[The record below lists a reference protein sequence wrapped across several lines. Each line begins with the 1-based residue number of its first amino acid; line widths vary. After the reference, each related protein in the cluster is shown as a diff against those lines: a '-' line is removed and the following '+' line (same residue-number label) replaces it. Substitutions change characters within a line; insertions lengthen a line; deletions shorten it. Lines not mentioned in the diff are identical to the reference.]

1 MSRQVKP
8 GSKPYRAQLRD
19 RLAALGFPDEVIP
32 ARVAENLIVECR
44 VPPRTAWRLASEL
57 SLDVAAHQ
65 YNTLTGDPRA
75 GMRGTRIWEYEQW
88 PDRGV
93 RPTFAALRVLAQVY
107 GTSWKSLLGL
117 RDLEQLPPKDLAEYH
132 ADVEPVEQVAPV
144 APVAVVPVAAKAA
157 APALT
162 YPIRS
167 IVHVDPGAA
176 IEVGVTSL
184 DDAILLTTTNVDEV
198 QLDDLWS
205 DLNFLGSAYT
215 RTAPDSVLG
224 QLAVVEE
231 RTAALLKGR
240 QRPKQTQ
247 DLLMVGAKCAAMMA
261 WIAGDLGRYRLSRE
275 LNSAAW
281 LYTQYADDFLARRW
295 VRTSQA
301 RVAFWAGNG
310 VESAKL
316 AADGL
321 NYQVGGRLTD
331 APLILAEARGW
342 SSVRAEPQVLDAIA
356 RWTSIEDPELGAGG
370 EDQFFNITKD
380 RRHYMAGTSLL
391 SVGQASAALRE
402 FGTAREAYERLS
414 LENRWEAMDPMIRI
428 DMGRAHLLLDDLE
441 GAAAQVEPLLIADV
455 SRQPDMVRAM
465 LKVLAAELSGPR
477 WRSVPTARNLAEALV
492 DAQASTRE

>member
-19 RLAALGFPDEVIP
+19 RLAALGFPEEAIP
-32 ARVAENLIVECR
+32 AKVAENLIVECG

-65 YNTLTGDPRA
+65 YNAVTGDPRA

-93 RPTFAALRVLAQVY
+93 RPTVAALRVLAQVY

-117 RDLEQLPPKDLAEYH
+117 RDLEQLPAKDLAEYH
-132 ADVEPVEQVAPV
+132 AEAE
-144 APVAVVPVAAKAA
+144 PVAAQ
-157 APALT
+157 APESVASPPARAVALVET
-162 YPIRS
+162 RPEEEI
-167 IVHVDPGAA
+167 GAGA
-176 IEVGVTSL
+176 L
-184 DDAILLTTTNVDEV
+184 DDAILLTKTNVDDA
-198 QLDDLWS
+198 QLDDLWA
-205 DLNFLGSAYT
+205 DLDFLGGAYT
-215 RTAPDSVLG
+215 RTAPQSILG
-224 QLAVVEE
+224 QLAVIEE
-231 RTAALLKGR
+231 RASALLKGR
-240 QRPKQTQ
+240 QRPKQAQ
-247 DLLMVGAKCAAMMA
+247 DLLLIGAKSTAMMA

-321 NYQVGGRLTD
+321 NYHVGGRLTD

-342 SSVRAEPQVLDAIA
+342 SSVQAEPQVLDAIA
-356 RWTSIEDPELGAGG
+356 RWTTIENPDLGAGG
-370 EDQFFNITKD
+370 DDAFFNITKD

-402 FGTAREAYERLS
+402 FTTAREAYEKLS
-414 LENRWEAMDPMIRI
+414 LEHRWEAMDPMIRI
-428 DMGRAHLLLDDLE
+428 DTGRAHLRLDDLD
-441 GAAAQVEPLLIADV
+441 GAAAQVEPVLATDV
-455 SRQPDMVRAM
+455 GKQPDMVRAM
-465 LKVLAAELSGPR
+465 LKILAAELAGPR
-477 WRSVPTARNLAEALV
+477 WRSAATARNLAEAVL
-492 DAQASTRE
+492 DAHASARP

>member
-19 RLAALGFPDEVIP
+19 RLAALGFPEEVIP
-32 ARVAENLIVECR
+32 SKVAENLIVECR

-65 YNTLTGDPRA
+65 YNAVTGDPRA

-93 RPTFAALRVLAQVY
+93 RPTVAALRVLAQVY
-107 GTSWKSLLGL
+107 GTSWKCLLGL
-117 RDLEQLPPKDLAEYH
+117 RDLEQLPAKDLAEYH
-132 ADVEPVEQVAPV
+132 GDTEPAPPP
-144 APVAVVPVAAKAA
+144 APSP
-157 APALT
+157 PARTLARAET
-162 YPIRS
+162 RPDEEI
-167 IVHVDPGAA
+167 GAGA
-176 IEVGVTSL
+176 L
-184 DDAILLTTTNVDEV
+184 DDAILLTKTNVDDV
-198 QLDDLWS
+198 QIDDLWS
-205 DLNFLGSAYT
+205 DLDFLGGAYT
-215 RTAPDSVLG
+215 RTAPDSILG
-224 QLAVVEE
+224 QLAVIEE
-231 RTAALLKGR
+231 RTASLLKGR

-247 DLLMVGAKCAAMMA
+247 ELLLIGAKSSAMMA

-301 RVAFWAGNG
+301 RVAFWSGNG

-321 NYQVGGRLTD
+321 RYHVGGRLTD

-342 SSVRAEPQVLDAIA
+342 SSVQAERQVLDAIA
-356 RWTSIEDPELGAGG
+356 RWTNIEDPDLGAGG
-370 EDQFFNITKD
+370 EDRFFNITKD

-391 SVGQASAALRE
+391 SVGQACAALRE
-402 FGTAREAYERLS
+402 FRTAREAYEQLS

-428 DMGRAHLLLDDLE
+428 DTSRAHLRLDDLE
-441 GAAAQVEPLLIADV
+441 GAAAQVEPVLATDV
-455 SRQPDMVRAM
+455 RRQPDMVRAM
-465 LKVLAAELSGPR
+465 LKVLAGELAGPR
-477 WRSVPTARNLAEALV
+477 WRSAPVARDLAEAVL
-492 DAQASTRE
+492 DAHAAARP

>member
-19 RLAALGFPDEVIP
+19 RLAALGFPEAAMP

-44 VPPRTAWRLASEL
+44 IPPRTAWRLAAEL
-57 SLDVAAHQ
+57 SLDVAAHH
-65 YNTLTGDPRA
+65 YNAVTGDPKA

-88 PDRGV
+88 PERGV
-93 RPTFAALRVLAQVY
+93 RPTVAALRVLAQVY

-117 RDLEQLPPKDLAEYH
+117 RDLEQLPAKDLAEYH
-132 ADVEPVEQVAPV
+132 ADEPAPV
-144 APVAVVPVAAKAA
+144 AAVAAPEPVVP
-157 APALT
+157 APPVRT
-162 YPIRS
+162 ITRVEPR
-167 IVHVDPGAA
+167 PEEEFGAGA
-176 IEVGVTSL
+176 L
-184 DDAILLTTTNVDEV
+184 DDAILLTKTNVDDC

-205 DLNFLGSAYT
+205 DVDFLGSAYT
-215 RTAPDSVLG
+215 RTAPESILG

-231 RTAALLKGR
+231 RASALLKGR

-247 DLLMVGAKCAAMMA
+247 DLLLVGAKSAAMMA

-301 RVAFWAGNG
+301 RVAFWSGNG

-321 NYQVGGRLTD
+321 NYHVGGRLTD

-342 SSVRAEPQVLDAIA
+342 SSVQAEPQVLDAIA
-356 RWTSIEDPELGAGG
+356 RWTSIEDPDLGAGG
-370 EDQFFNITKD
+370 EDRFFNITKD

-402 FGTAREAYERLS
+402 FTTAREAYEKLS

-428 DMGRAHLLLDDLE
+428 DTGRAHLRLDDLD
-441 GAAAQVEPLLIADV
+441 GAAAQLEPLLATDV
-455 SRQPDMVRAM
+455 DKQPDMVRSM
-465 LKVLAAELSGPR
+465 LKVLATELSGPR
-477 WRSVPTARNLAEALV
+477 WRTAPTAKNLAEALL
-492 DAQASTRE
+492 DAQASARR

>member
-19 RLAALGFPDEVIP
+19 RLAALGFSDEAIP

-44 VPPRTAWRLASEL
+44 IPPRTAWRLASEL
-57 SLDVAAHQ
+57 SLDVAAHH

-88 PDRGV
+88 PERGV
-93 RPTFAALRVLAQVY
+93 RPTVAALRVLAQVY
-107 GTSWKSLLGL
+107 GTGWKCLLGL
-117 RDLEQLPPKDLAEYH
+117 RDLERLPAKDLAEYH
-132 ADVEPVEQVAPV
+132 AEPEPPAEPVAPRPSRAVAPV
-144 APVAVVPVAAKAA
+144 EPRPEEEIGSG
-157 APALT
+157 AL
-162 YPIRS
+162 
-167 IVHVDPGAA
+167 
-176 IEVGVTSL
+176 E
-184 DDAILLTTTNVDEV
+184 DAILRTTTNVDDV

-205 DLNFLGSAYT
+205 DLDFLGSAYT
-215 RTAPDSVLG
+215 RTAPDSILG
-224 QLAVVEE
+224 QLAVIEE
-231 RTAALLKGR
+231 RASALLKGR

-247 DLLMVGAKCAAMMA
+247 DLLLIGAKAGAMMA
-261 WIAGDLGRYRLSRE
+261 WIAGDLGRYRLARE

-321 NYQVGGRLTD
+321 NYRVGGRLTD

-342 SSVRAEPQVLDAIA
+342 SSVRAERQVLAAIA
-356 RWTSIEDPELGAGG
+356 RWTSIEDPDLGAGG
-370 EDQFFNITKD
+370 EDRFFNITKD

-391 SVGQASAALRE
+391 SVGQAGAALRE
-402 FGTAREAYERLS
+402 FTTARDAYERLC

-428 DMGRAHLLLDDLE
+428 DTGRAHLRLGDLE
-441 GAAAQVEPLLIADV
+441 GAAAQVEPLLVADV
-455 SRQPDMVRAM
+455 GRQPDMVRAT
-465 LKVLAAELSGPR
+465 LKLLATELSGPR
-477 WRSVPTARNLAEALV
+477 WQSATTARNLAEALL
-492 DAQASTRE
+492 DAHASAWP

>member
-19 RLAALGFPDEVIP
+19 RLTALGFPGEAIP

-65 YNTLTGDPRA
+65 FNTLTGDPRA

-88 PDRGV
+88 PERGV
-93 RPTFAALRVLAQVY
+93 RPTVAALRVLAQVY
-107 GTSWKSLLGL
+107 GTGWKSLLGL
-117 RDLEQLPPKDLAEYH
+117 RDLEQLPAKDLAEYH
-132 ADVEPVEQVAPV
+132 ADVEPAVIPLVVAEDPPYPV
-144 APVAVVPVAAKAA
+144 RTVARAESGLEADA
-157 APALT
+157 
-162 YPIRS
+162 
-167 IVHVDPGAA
+167 GA
-176 IEVGVTSL
+176 GSL
-184 DDAILLTTTNVDEV
+184 DDAILLTRTNVDDV

-205 DLNFLGSAYT
+205 DLDFLGSAYT
-215 RTAPDSVLG
+215 RTAPDSALG
-224 QLAVVEE
+224 QLAVVGE
-231 RTAALLKGR
+231 RTAALLRGR

-247 DLLMVGAKCAAMMA
+247 DLLLVGAKCAAMMA
-261 WIAGDLGRYRLSRE
+261 WIAGDLGRFRLSRE

-321 NYQVGGRLTD
+321 NYHVGGRLTD

-342 SSVRAEPQVLDAIA
+342 SSVQAEPQVLDAIA

-370 EDQFFNITKD
+370 EDRFFNITKD

-402 FGTAREAYERLS
+402 FTTAREAYQKLS

-428 DMGRAHLLLDDLE
+428 DMGRAHLRLDDLE

-455 SRQPDMVRAM
+455 GRQPDMVRAM
-465 LKVLAAELSGPR
+465 LKVLAAELSDPR
-477 WRSVPTARNLAEALV
+477 WRTATTARDLV
-492 DAQASTRE
+492 ETLLDAQASARP